1 MASERLMLKVRL
13 DLFKKFLRL
22 PASYYDQKDN
32 TPGAISTKLASD
44 AFVIRNMVS
53 GVLGVICLN
62 AATILT
68 SLTLG
73 MYYSWK
79 ITLISLALSPLIA
92 IVGSFGSINMKA
104 AMKSASKAQ
113 QTEKFLGTLMSDS
126 VCNIRTVKS
135 MGQPQAFL
143 NTFSVTLNEIYKEN
157 V

>member
-1 MASERLMLKVRL
+1 
-13 DLFKKFLRL
+13 
-22 PASYYDQKDN
+22 
-32 TPGAISTKLASD
+32 
-44 AFVIRNMVS
+44 
-53 GVLGVICLN
+53 
-62 AATILT
+62 
-68 SLTLG
+68 

-143 NTFSVTLNEIYKEN
+143 NTFSVTLDEIYKEKQSHKSRPRSMRMISYSAN
-157 V
+157 